1 VGAPATAT
9 AGTAFS
15 GITLTAEDLYNNTV
29 TSYANGN
36 HTITWSGATTSPG
49 GNVPTYPVTTVSFT
63 NGVSTTALSAT
74 LYAAGSNTL
83 TASSTSPTVTG
94 SNTITVNAAAA
105 SSAALIGTVN
115 AYGTSTTSG
124 LNHSTTYTEGIFL
137 TDAYGNNAT
146 FASNVTFALAYS
158 GTSTTWTPKPASVTV
173 PSGTSEATTF
183 AGGGGPTI
191 DITWTG
197 SGKTATLA
205 ATSSSPGIS
214 VTFTLK
220 D

>member
-1 VGAPATAT
+1 MTSPKGTAPA
-9 AGTAFS
+9 
-15 GITLTAEDLYNNTV
+15 
-29 TSYANGN
+29 
-36 HTITWSGATTSPG
+36 
-49 GNVPTYPVTTVSFT
+49 YPVTTVSFT

-74 LYAAGSNTL
+74 LYAVSSNTL
-83 TASSTSPTVTG
+83 TAAATSPTVTG
-94 SNTITVNAAAA
+94 SATITVNAGAA

-124 LNHSTTYTEGIFL
+124 LNRNNTYTEAIFL
-137 TDAYGNNAT
+137 TDAYGNAAT
-146 FASNVTFALAYS
+146 FASNVTFALAYTGGNTNWS
-158 GTSTTWTPKPASVTV
+158 PQPASVTV

-191 DITWTG
+191 AITWSGG
-197 SGKTATLA
+197 SGKTATLT
-205 ATSSSPGIS
+205 ATSISPGFS